1 MTPGRDFDFYDL
13 LEGENHVADP
23 VFVESTHPM
32 YLLHT
37 SGTTGN
43 PKGIL
48 RDTGGTATAL
58 YYSMKHIMGIK
69 EGQCYFSASDIGKK
83 FKKNKFKIFFFSKI
97 FSIKRL
103 GSRTPFHCLRTFT
116 QRCSDDPL

>member
-69 EGQCYFSASDIGKK
+69 EGQCYFSASDIGWVVGHHFTVYGPLLRGAQTILYEGKPVGTPDPGAIW
-83 FKKNKFKIFFFSKI
+83 KIV
-97 FSIKRL
+97 
-103 GSRTPFHCLRTFT
+103 
-116 QRCSDDPL
+116 